1 MQNKRSK
8 WLVGLSLAAALVLGL
23 TPLAT
28 AAATNTWTPVNLKP
42 NHNSESPLATATT
55 GKRSPGQA
63 PAFQVKLSPAMK
75 QLQAEMKAAGVKPWQ
90 LPKQRFQY
98 PAYRMLVNAAKKAG
112 VPVSQA
118 IQKNPESLCETQAG
132 WFNGPAMASNTN
144 GTAIVYGGGMNFYFA
159 SASDPTHP
167 TVIPAGDIMMRV
179 YFQGNTAIVLGYV
192 MAYAFDVSNPTQPA
206 LLGYDYAGYAFSFTG
221 FGMTSDGQW
230 IVGINF
236 NDDLVVWDN
245 TFTYVTDT
253 DLETINPSHT
263 WSYTPELTDMTV
275 VGSTVLITDW
285 DNYYIHFVDLSDVAC
300 SGPMYLGYID
310 DFTYGNRDCAQI
322 LYQAPYL
329 YTVNEPWFYYS
340 PLGYARWPNNYYYV
354 DIFNV
359 PDVTKPAHF
368 ISVKFTYQNNY
379 GNDIVAIRP
388 AGNGNVALGLY
399 DGQVAIWDAQF
410 NTLLS
415 FGTMGKFGPATQGY
429 GWWGTEPNW
438 EYFTLDMGYD
448 PAAGGVTANW
458 GGGAYFFN
466 GGLSQTGSYTTGDW
480 AYNPVAVGNTIY
492 TPSYVAGL
500 AIVDNTNPTDP
511 TTLGWLPT
519 NAALP
524 FIGQVAVDGTTA
536 YVAADY
542 NTSYTK
548 VFAADV
554 TNPAAPG
561 YISTASTAFD
571 ITAHPGYGTEIESLA
586 ANGGICWI
594 GTDTSLVGVDFL
606 TNPAAPTV
614 VASFTITGSGTYGM
628 TTFTL
633 PAFPVSHFLAV
644 AEGNEIEVYDITS
657 PTQYA
662 GCPKPYFFVNRLAPT
677 GWATDLFAYNSY
689 LIYNDITNNAVS
701 SMSLTATVSS
711 ACDPGEVTLAASD
724 SLTLGVIGGPY
735 LVAYAGTVGG
745 HVVMAAADQWDM
757 TTIDITNPTAL
768 AFLNSPPQEVSGP
781 SLGGI
786 TGLLFSNG
794 ALYNAGGYVG
804 LFNYLLE
811 PGFTPPTVNT
821 VTVTPAIGGYLTGPV
836 TLSANVTAADSAV
849 TSVVFTFSGFTIAT
863 VPTNIAPGATQ
874 TVTYTWNTSAWTHG
888 CGATDV
894 FATAYD
900 SGCNE
905 SVAVGSGSN
914 YNINLAPNVTLSNW
928 NPPIPSGGTCAA
940 PGSWVVCGNLTLTA
954 TATDGTCNQV
964 TGISQMSLYVD
975 GVFVTYINNPTGNTW
990 DIILDTTTLSDGLH
1004 TLKVTAT
1011 DAMGLTGS
1019 KSSATFLV
1027 HNVGPKVV
1035 VTAPVSGN
1043 VVSGTAIRVAATA
1056 VPSTSDFSIAKVVF
1070 YLDKNSSNPV
1080 LLGTATTPDSNG
1092 EYSITWDSTATGT
1105 DTGYGNHDI
1114 IAMAL
1119 DNAGS
1124 CASWGLSDLVSFNLI
1139 QYTPPTLTAT
1149 ATPTSGNIPLAVA
1162 FAANVTNGQ
1171 APFTYAWDFGDGNT
1185 GSGQATTHTYATA
1198 GTFNWTV
1205 TVTDGQN
1212 NTATA
1217 SGSVTAINPI
1227 IPPIISSVVKV
1238 NDASGFRLKIYGNN
1252 FHQNCTIKINGA
1264 MVPTTKWKSNT
1275 QVNAKGSGLKS
1286 MVPKGV
1292 TVQITVTNNDDGG
1305 VSAAY
1310 AYTR

>member
-1 MQNKRSK
+1 MQNKWSK
-8 WLVGLSLAAALVLGL
+8 WLVSWSLAAALVLGL
-23 TPLAT
+23 TPLA
-28 AAATNTWTPVNLKP
+28 AAAQWTPANLKP
-42 NHNSESPLATATT
+42 NHQLVESAPAAAAT
-55 GKRSPGQA
+55 GKRAPGQA
-63 PAFQVKLSPAMK
+63 PAFQVKLSPAMQ

-98 PAYRMLVNAAKKAG
+98 PAYRMLVNAAEKAG
-112 VPVSQA
+112 VSVSQA

-167 TVIPAGDIMMRV
+167 TVIPAGDIMTRV
-179 YFQGNTAIVLGYV
+179 YFQGNTAIVLGYFL
-192 MAYAFDVSNPTQPA
+192 AYAFDVTNPTQPA
-206 LLGYDYAGYAFSFTG
+206 LLGYDYAGLGYGFTG

-230 IVGINF
+230 IVGTYYS
-236 NDDLVVWDN
+236 DDLVVWDN

-253 DLETINPSHT
+253 SLEAIDPGYT
-263 WSYTPELTDMTV
+263 WSNPPELTDMTV
-275 VGSTVLITDW
+275 VGSTVLITDY
-285 DNYYIHFVDLSDVAC
+285 DNDYIHFVDLSDVAC
-300 SGPMYLGYID
+300 SGPAYLGNID
-310 DFTYGNRDCAQI
+310 DATYGASDCAQI

-329 YTVNEPWFYYS
+329 YTVYEPWFNYN
-340 PLGYARWPNNYYYV
+340 PLAFASCPDNYYYV

-359 PDVTKPAHF
+359 PDVTKPANF
-368 ISVKFTYQNNY
+368 ISVKYTYQNNY

-429 GWWGTEPNW
+429 GWCGSEPNW
-438 EYFTLDMGYD
+438 EYFTLDMGYA
-448 PAAGGVTANW
+448 PSVGGVTANW

-466 GGLSQTGSYTTGDW
+466 GSLTQTGSYTTGDW

-542 NTSYTK
+542 NTHYTK

-571 ITAHPGYGTEIESLA
+571 ITAAPGYGTEIESLA

-594 GTDTSLVGVDFL
+594 GTDTHLVGVDFL

-614 VASFTITGSGTYGM
+614 VASFAISGAGAYGM

-662 GCPKPYFFVNRLAPT
+662 GCPAPYFFVSSLAPT

-701 SMSLTATVSS
+701 SMSLTANVGS
-711 ACDPGEVTLAASD
+711 ACAAGEVTLAPS
-724 SLTLGVIGGPY
+724 STLTMGVIRGPY

-745 HVVMAAADQWDM
+745 HVVMAAADQYDM

-768 AFLNSPPQEVSGP
+768 AFLNATPQVVYGFSW
-781 SLGGI
+781 SGI

-804 LFNYLLE
+804 LYNYLLE
-811 PGFTPPTVNT
+811 PGFTPPTVNS
-821 VTVTPAIGGYLTGPV
+821 VTVSPAIGGYLTGTV
-836 TLSANVTAADSAV
+836 TLSAKVTAADSAV
-849 TSVVFTFSGFTIAT
+849 TLVVFTFDLNGSKIAM

-874 TVTYTWNTSAWTHG
+874 TVTYSWNTSTWTHG
-888 CGATDV
+888 CGPYDV

-900 SGCNE
+900 SGCNQ
-905 SVAVGSGSN
+905 SDAAGSGHT
-914 YNINLAPNVTLSNW
+914 YNINLAPTVTLSNW
-928 NPPIPSGGTCAA
+928 NPPIPSGSTCVA
-940 PGSWVVCGNLTLTA
+940 PGSWVVCGKLTLTA
-954 TATDGTCNQV
+954 TATDGACNQV
-964 TGISQMSLYVD
+964 PGISQMSLYVD
-975 GVFVTYINNPTGNTW
+975 GVFVTYINNPSGNTW
-990 DIILDTTTLSDGLH
+990 DITFDTTTLSDGPH

-1019 KSSATFLV
+1019 KTSPTFLV

-1056 VPSTSDFSIAKVVF
+1056 VPSTPDFSIAKVVF
-1070 YLDKNSSNPV
+1070 YLDHNSSNPV
-1080 LLGTATTPDSNG
+1080 LLGTATTPGSNG

-1105 DTGYGNHDI
+1105 NTGYGNHDI

-1162 FAANVTNGQ
+1162 FAANVTGGQ
-1171 APFTYAWDFGDGNT
+1171 APFTYAWTFGDGNT

-1198 GTFNWTV
+1198 GTFNWSV
-1205 TVTDGQN
+1205 TVTDAQS

-1217 SGSVTAINPI
+1217 SGSITAINPVV
-1227 IPPIISSVVKV
+1227 PPTISSIHKALNPFRLVVLGSNFHGAVTASIGGTPWTNVVVK
-1238 NDASGFRLKIYGNN
+1238 SGSKVVIKGGAALK
-1252 FHQNCTIKINGA
+1252 A
-1264 MVPTTKWKSNT
+1264 
-1275 QVNAKGSGLKS
+1275 LL
-1286 MVPKGV
+1286 PKGTPV
-1292 TVQITVTNNDDGG
+1292 AITITNTDDGG
-1305 VSAAY
+1305 TSAAY
-1310 AYTR
+1310 SFTR

>member
-1 MQNKRSK
+1 MHNKWTK
-8 WLVGLSLAAALVLGL
+8 WFMGLTVAAAMLVAL

-28 AAATNTWTPVNLKP
+28 TAATWTPANLKP
-42 NHNSESPLATATT
+42 NHSGVGSQPTATP
-55 GKRSPGQA
+55 GKHAKGQA
-63 PAFQVKLSPAMK
+63 PAFQVKLSPAMA
-75 QLQAEMKAAGVKPWQ
+75 QLKAEMKTAGVKPWQ

-98 PAYRMLVNAAKKAG
+98 PVYRMLVNAAEKAG

-118 IQKNPESLCETQAG
+118 IQKNPESLCATQAG

-167 TVIPAGDIMMRV
+167 TVIPAGDIMLRV
-179 YFQGNTAIVLGYV
+179 YFQGNTAIVLGYFA
-192 MAYAFDVSNPTQPA
+192 AYAFDVSNPTQPA
-206 LLGYDYAGYAFSFTG
+206 LLGYDYAGFGFGFTG

-230 IVGINF
+230 IAGTYY
-236 NDDLVVWDN
+236 NDYLVVWDN
-245 TFTYVTDT
+245 TFTFVTYTNLEGIANPAGFTFGYV
-253 DLETINPSHT
+253 
-263 WSYTPELTDMTV
+263 PELTDMTV

-310 DFTYGNRDCAQI
+310 DNTYGDDDCGQI
-322 LYQAPYL
+322 MYQAPYL
-329 YTVNEPWFYYS
+329 YTTDEPWFNYS
-340 PLGYARWPNNYYYV
+340 PLGYANCMDSYYSV

-359 PDVTKPAHF
+359 PDVTKPANF
-368 ISVKFTYQNNY
+368 ISVKYYYANNY

-415 FGTMGKFGPATQGY
+415 FGTFGKFGPATQGY
-429 GWWGTEPNW
+429 GWCGTEPNW

-448 PAAGGVTANW
+448 PTAGGVTANW

-466 GGLSQTGSYTTGDW
+466 GGLTQTGSYTTGDW
-480 AYNPVAVGNTIY
+480 AYNPIAVGNTIY
-492 TPSYVAGL
+492 TPEYVAGL
-500 AIVDNTNPTDP
+500 AIVDGTNPTDP
-511 TTLGWLPT
+511 TTLGWLDT
-519 NAALP
+519 TAGLP
-524 FIGQVAVDGTTA
+524 FIGRVAVDGATA

-542 NTSYTK
+542 STSYTK

-571 ITAHPGYGTEIESLA
+571 ITAAPGYGTKIESLT

-614 VASFTITGSGTYGM
+614 VASFTIGGAGAYGM

-633 PAFPVSHFLAV
+633 PAFPVSHFLAI
-644 AEGNEIEVYDITS
+644 AEGSLIEVYDITS

-662 GCPKPYFFVNRLAPT
+662 GCPTPYFFVSSLAPT
-677 GWATDLFAYNSY
+677 GSATDLFAYNNY
-689 LIYNDITNNAVS
+689 LIYNDLTNNAVS
-701 SMSLTATVSS
+701 SMSLTANVGS
-711 ACDPGEVTLAASD
+711 ACAAGEVTLAAS
-724 SLTLGVIGGPY
+724 STLTMGVIHGPY
-735 LVAYAGTVGG
+735 LIAYAGTVGG

-768 AFLNSPPQEVSGP
+768 AFLNATPQVVPGWSW
-781 SLGGI
+781 SGI
-786 TGLLFSNG
+786 TGLFFSNG
-794 ALYNAGGYVG
+794 ALYNAGGYIG
-804 LFNYLLE
+804 LYNYLLE
-811 PGFTPPTVNT
+811 PGFTPSTVNS

-836 TLSANVTAADSAV
+836 TLDANVTAADSAV
-849 TSVVFTFSGFTIAT
+849 TLVVFTFDGGTIAQ

-874 TVTYTWNTSAWTHG
+874 DVTYTWNTSTWTHS
-888 CGATDV
+888 CGAYDV
-894 FATAYD
+894 YARAYD
-900 SGCNE
+900 SGCNR
-905 SVAVGSGSN
+905 SAAVGSGGS
-914 YNINLAPNVTLSNW
+914 YNINLAPTVVLSNFVPA
-928 NPPIPSGGTCAA
+928 PPTGSTCVA

-954 TATDGTCNQV
+954 TATDGACNQV
-964 TGISQMSLYVD
+964 PGISQMSLYVD
-975 GVFVTYINNPTGNTW
+975 GVFVTYINNPTLNTW
-990 DIILDTTTLSDGLH
+990 NITLDTTTLTDGPH
-1004 TLKVTAT
+1004 TVTVTAT

-1019 KSSATFLV
+1019 ATSATFLV

-1056 VPSTSDFSIAKVVF
+1056 VPSTSDFSVVEVVF
-1070 YLDKNSSNPV
+1070 WLDRGSTNPV
-1080 LLGTATTPDSNG
+1080 LLGTATTPDTNG
-1092 EYSITWDSTATGT
+1092 EYSITWDSTASGT
-1105 DTGYGNHDI
+1105 NTGYGNHDI
-1114 IAMAL
+1114 VAMAL

-1139 QYTPPTLTAT
+1139 HYTPPSITAT

-1162 FAANVTNGQ
+1162 FAANVTDGQ

-1217 SGSVTAINPI
+1217 SGSITAINPVV
-1227 IPPIISSVVKV
+1227 PPTIISIKKMTSPFRLVVLGGNFHSVVTASIGATPWTNVVVKSGSKV
-1238 NDASGFRLKIYGNN
+1238 VIKGGKSLK
-1252 FHQNCTIKINGA
+1252 A
-1264 MVPTTKWKSNT
+1264 
-1275 QVNAKGSGLKS
+1275 LL
-1286 MVPKGV
+1286 PKGTPV
-1292 TVQITVTNNDDGG
+1292 AITLTNTDDGG
-1305 VSAAY
+1305 TSAV
-1310 AYTR
+1310 YTFTR